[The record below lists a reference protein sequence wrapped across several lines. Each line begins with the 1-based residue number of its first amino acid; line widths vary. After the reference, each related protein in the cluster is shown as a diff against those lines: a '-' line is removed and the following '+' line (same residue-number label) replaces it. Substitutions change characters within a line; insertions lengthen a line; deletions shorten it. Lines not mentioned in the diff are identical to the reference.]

1 METDDLSREEP
12 LNPSATTSTSNDAST
27 GQGVK
32 SQFTPSKWKL
42 IVVGANRF
50 TYSKE
55 YIVGY
60 FILTL
65 LSMATVGVSLAT
77 PKGCP
82 HFSFYIL
89 EIIVLV
95 ALIAEV
101 VIRMIALRRFFWKA
115 YWNIVDG
122 FMLIICIVTLAL
134 VFAGCSE
141 SVRRGRQTSTILLVI
156 RNVVQILR
164 LLVLLWYNQSNVR
177 NRHLDIDLTDVE
189 ALGFELLPDEDPEI
203 QGRHSF
209 E

>member
-1 METDDLSREEP
+1 M
-12 LNPSATTSTSNDAST
+12 
-27 GQGVK
+27 
-32 SQFTPSKWKL
+32 
-42 IVVGANRF
+42 
-50 TYSKE
+50 
-55 YIVGY
+55 
-60 FILTL
+60 
-65 LSMATVGVSLAT
+65 
-77 PKGCP
+77 
-82 HFSFYIL
+82 